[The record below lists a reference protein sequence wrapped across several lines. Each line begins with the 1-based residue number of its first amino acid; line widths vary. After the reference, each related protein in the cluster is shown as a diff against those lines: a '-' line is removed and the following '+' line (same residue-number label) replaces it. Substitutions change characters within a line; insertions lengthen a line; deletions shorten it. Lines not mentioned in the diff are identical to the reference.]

1 MKSFLVC
8 LAALGLF
15 VSGLLV
21 GMKTEHARPIPTE
34 EVRFDPD
41 SMSFVR
47 VDR

>member
-15 VSGLLV
+15 VTGLFV
-21 GMKTEHARPIPTE
+21 GMKTERTRPIPTE
-34 EVRFDPD
+34 EVRFDPE

-47 VDR
+47 TQ